1 MVDLYLSVVP
11 RYAVHWE
18 RLGGVLGLEKHHLEI
33 ISQDNAY
40 NPKRTEACCIAM
52 LQKWLDDIPSPT
64 WGKLD
69 DAINLLRPS
78 LTGVVTDAYPHVRG
92 RLC

>member
-1 MVDLYLSVVP
+1 MVDLHLGVVP

-18 RLGGVLGLEKHHLEI
+18 TIGAILGLEKHHLEV
-33 ISQDNAY
+33 ISQNNAY

-52 LQKWLDDIPSPT
+52 LQKWLDNIPSPT

-69 DAINLLRPS
+69 DAINLLTSS
-78 LTGVVTDAYPHVRG
+78 LTDDCAHVKG
-92 RLC
+92 RLY